1 MILLP
6 LFISRHKIIGIM
18 LVLWYQLLQKHP
30 ASQYGHSIS
39 GRKSP
44 SRRCSRARVWQCKY
58 ISVQRIYIIE
68 HGWLIYD
75 LYICICAWDT
85 GLKFLYSPISRWWW
99 RNIPLHGPAILCKHI
114 ESFDIHSFL
123 GHIILFSLDMES
135 QTISILDPMPI
146 PHNFKLWFYS
156 MDVFV

>member
-6 LFISRHKIIGIM
+6 LFISCHKIIGIM
-18 LVLWYQLLQKHP
+18 LVLWYQLQKHP

-44 SRRCSRARVWQCKY
+44 SQRCSRARAWQCKY

-68 HGWLIYD
+68 HGRLIYD

-135 QTISILDPMPI
+135 RTISILDPMPI